1 MPFYGVA
8 VLCIDDQNVRDIL
21 PFVSRPTLRYGLSED
36 ADVRAINL
44 EADGPQM
51 HFTALRHTV
60 RRHGEKPGPLKVT
73 LNLPG
78 LHNVRNALA
87 AIAIATELGVSDA
100 AIIKALSEFRG
111 VGRRFQ
117 KYGDVKLPQGGT
129 CTVIDDYGHHPVEM
143 AATLAATRGAF
154 PGRRLLLAFQPHR
167 FTRTRDCFGDFV
179 KVIQGVDALALT
191 EVYPAGEA
199 RIPGADGESLIAA
212 LAKAKDEGRLL
223 DAKAT
228 RFIKDVNELPDL
240 VLSMARD
247 GDVIITMGAGSI
259 SGVPGKIV
267 ERARG

>member
-36 ADVRAINL
+36 ADVRAIDVQAN
-44 EADGPQM
+44 GTQM
-51 HFTALRHTV
+51 HFTALRDTV
-60 RRHGEKPGPLKVT
+60 RRHGETPGPLKVT

-87 AIAIATELGVSDA
+87 AIAIATELGVSDQ
-100 AIIKALSEFRG
+100 AIIKALSDFHG

-143 AATLAATRGAF
+143 AATLSATRGAF

-199 RIPGADGESLIAA
+199 RIPGADGESLIKA
-212 LAKAKDEGRLL
+212 LAKAKDKGRLL
-223 DAKAT
+223 DNNSTQFVKEVS
-228 RFIKDVNELPDL
+228 DLPDL

-267 ERARG
+267 ERAHG